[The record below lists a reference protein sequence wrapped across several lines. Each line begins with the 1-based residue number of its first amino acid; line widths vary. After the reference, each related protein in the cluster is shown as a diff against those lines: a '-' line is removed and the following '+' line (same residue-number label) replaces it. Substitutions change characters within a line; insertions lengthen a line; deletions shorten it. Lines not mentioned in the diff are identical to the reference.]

1 MKAEPIRTAV
11 IDASSARVPARAPR
25 WVVPLVKLALVLGD
39 AIVAF
44 LCFFAAFYFRHYQL
58 IIDRSAAGSL
68 SWSREFAPYAARAG
82 AVVIDNSSAFR
93 MDADVPLVVPEVNPS
108 DVNARSVVDRVPD
121 GCKHRFEQGF
131 KRLCR
136 EALVER

>member
-1 MKAEPIRTAV
+1 MRRSATGRVHARRTRCHTAAAHADEV
-11 IDASSARVPARAPR
+11 DRNFKKLYARV
-25 WVVPLVKLALVLGD
+25 
-39 AIVAF
+39 
-44 LCFFAAFYFRHYQL
+44 
-58 IIDRSAAGSL
+58 L
-68 SWSREFAPYAARAG
+68 SPFREFA
-82 AVVIDNSSAFR
+82 AVVAHSGSHTRGVQCGQHA
-93 MDADVPLVVPEVNPS
+93 VVPEVNPS